1 MTYAQAEWAQFAAA
15 LVAFLA
21 THSVP
26 ARPAVRRRLRER
38 LGGRTY
44 MVLYSIVSLAVFTWL
59 IAAANTAPRIPLWR
73 FESWQLW
80 VPNIVM
86 PAVCLLI
93 AYGFASPDPF
103 SLTGLNRAAFDPN
116 RPGIAGITRH
126 PILWA
131 VTLWASA
138 HLVANGELAH
148 VILFGLFALFGLAGM
163 FIFDA
168 RKRRE
173 WGPDLWAERTAHTS
187 LVPFAAVLAGRF
199 SGAGLRARP
208 VPLAVALVL
217 YLSLILLHPHIIG
230 VSPLPS
236 LQT

>member
-1 MTYAQAEWAQFAAA
+1 MTHAQAEWAQFAAA

-38 LGGRTY
+38 LGGRAY
-44 MVLYSIVSLAVFTWL
+44 MVLYSIVSLAVLVWL
-59 IAAANTAPRIPLWR
+59 IAAAGTAPRIPLWR
-73 FESWQLW
+73 FEPWQLW
-80 VPNIVM
+80 APNIVM
-86 PAVCLLI
+86 PAACLLV

-138 HLVANGELAH
+138 HLIANGELAH
-148 VILFGLFALFGLAGM
+148 VILFALFALFGLAGM
-163 FIFDA
+163 AIFDA

-173 WGPDLWAERTAHTS
+173 WGPELWAERTAHTS

-199 SGAGLRARP
+199 SGAGLRPRP
-208 VPLAVALVL
+208 VPLAAALAL
-217 YLSLILLHPHIIG
+217 YLSLILLHPHVIG
-230 VSPLPS
+230 VSPL
-236 LQT
+236 LA